1 MSAERL
7 APGVR
12 ELLRAEIAASH
23 GREVSFVAR
32 PDANGLIVEARAVA
46 RGTVD
51 AVLALPGV
59 AARGELLLHNHPSGV
74 LEPSGADLT
83 VAARLH
89 DGGVGFAIVDND
101 VTDCYVVVECPR
113 PRATT
118 RIDPIDVAALLSPS
132 GPVARALGSFE
143 DRPSQRDMAAYIAD
157 LYNDGGVGLL
167 EAGTG
172 VGKSFAYLVPALV
185 WARENGERTVVSTNT
200 INLQE
205 QLVGKDL
212 PILARALGSGEH
224 SPSFALLKG
233 WRNYICLARLEQ
245 ARQGEGS
252 LFEDE
257 RRVEVE
263 TLAAWAAKTSD
274 GSLADLPDEPSAEVW
289 DGVAAESDLCTRL
302 KCPHFERCFLFQAR
316 RRAAE
321 ADVVVVNHHLLA
333 SDLAVRMASD
343 NWQEAAVLPPY
354 RRLVLDEAHHLEDV
368 AAMHLGAQ
376 VSRLGVERLLARL
389 ERNGR
394 GLLPTLQSV
403 LFGRDDLLS
412 AASRD
417 LVQQGLVDA
426 LGAARRGAEELFM
439 QLARRLDAEPPSGQ
453 APVLRLRE
461 EFGAD
466 PVWAGGL
473 GVALDN
479 LLLAFARL
487 RDGVETIADRLALDD
502 PSERR
507 AQLLGELRGVLR
519 RLDAAAAGLTA
530 ALRPPPGGPAAVR
543 WLERR
548 GRKVPNVSLAAV
560 PLDLAPI
567 LKDNLFDRV
576 ETVVL
581 TSATLA
587 AGGEFSYLEE
597 RLGLDLP
604 PSRVRA
610 REIHAS
616 PFDFPSQCVFGIPT
630 DLPEPRDDEPGHDAA
645 VARVLVELARASDGG
660 MFALFTSHGALRRAA
675 DAVRE
680 AIAGRWPLFVQGE
693 GQRDQ
698 LLRRFREAGS
708 GILLGTDSFWE
719 GVDVPGRALRVLIL
733 AKLPF
738 KVPTEPLT
746 AARLERLEA
755 RGLNG
760 FTHYLVP
767 NAALKLK
774 QGFGRLIR
782 SRSDVGAV
790 VLLDRRVVTKRYGS
804 MILEG
809 LPLASRVVG
818 RWAEVRGACE
828 EFFARHSIG
837 EERAVEGG
845 RGREKAVDSMLAR
858 VDQPRGHAPGSA
870 NPAGGA

>member
-1 MSAERL
+1 VSVERL
-7 APGVR
+7 SPAVR
-12 ELLRAEIAASH
+12 DLVRAEIAAAQ

-32 PDANGLIVEARAVA
+32 PDPNGLIVEARAVA

-51 AVLALPGV
+51 AVLALPGIAV
-59 AARGELLLHNHPSGV
+59 RGELLLHNHPSGV

-89 DGGVGFAIVDND
+89 DGGVGFAIVDNA

-132 GPVARALGSFE
+132 GPIARALGGGSFE

-212 PILARALGSGEH
+212 PILARALGSGDH

-233 WRNYICLARLEQ
+233 WRNYLCLSRLEQ
-245 ARQGEGS
+245 ARDAEGS
-252 LFEDE
+252 LFADE
-257 RRVEVE
+257 LRVELE
-263 TLAAWAAKTSD
+263 GLAAWAAKTSD
-274 GSLADLPDEPSAEVW
+274 GSLADLADEPSGEVW
-289 DGVAAESDLCTRL
+289 DAVAAESDLCTRL

-321 ADVVVVNHHLLA
+321 ADIVVVNHHLLA

-368 AAMHLGAQ
+368 AAMHLGSQ
-376 VSRLGVERLLARL
+376 VSMLGVQRLLARL
-389 ERNGR
+389 EKNGR
-394 GLLPTLQSV
+394 GLLPTLRSV

-417 LVQQGLVDA
+417 LVQQSLVDA
-426 LGAARRGAEELFM
+426 LAAARRSAEALFT
-439 QLARRLDAEPPSGQ
+439 QLARRLDAEPGSEGVGGTGGRGGT
-453 APVLRLRE
+453 APVLRLRD
-461 EFGAD
+461 EFAED
-466 PVWAGGL
+466 AVWAGGL
-473 GVALDN
+473 GVALEN

-507 AQLLGELRGVLR
+507 AQLLGELRGVVR
-519 RLDAAAAGLTA
+519 RLDTAAAALTA
-530 ALRPPPGGPAAVR
+530 ALRPPPGGAPTVR

-548 GRKVPNVSLAAV
+548 GRKTPNVSLAAV

-567 LKDNLFDRV
+567 LKEAVFDRI

-587 AGGEFSYLEE
+587 AGGDFTYLEE

-604 PSRVRA
+604 PSRVKV
-610 REIHAS
+610 REVHAS

-630 DLPEPRDDEPGHDAA
+630 DVPEPRDDEPGHDAA
-645 VARVLVELARASDGG
+645 VARVLVELAHASDGG
-660 MFALFTSHGALRRAA
+660 MFVLFTSHGALQRAA
-675 DAVRE
+675 GAVRE
-680 AIAGRWPLFVQGE
+680 SIGGRWPLFVQGE
-693 GQRDQ
+693 GQRDH

-738 KVPTEPLT
+738 KVPSEPLT

-760 FTHYLVP
+760 FVHYLVP

-782 SRSDVGAV
+782 SRSDLGAV
-790 VLLDRRVVTKRYGS
+790 VLLDRRVVTKRYGA

-809 LPLASRVVG
+809 LPRASRAVG
-818 RWAEVRGACE
+818 PWADVRSACE
-828 EFFARHSIG
+828 EFFARHGIG
-837 EERAVEGG
+837 VEAVEDG
-845 RGREKAVDSMLAR
+845 RGR
-858 VDQPRGHAPGSA
+858 
-870 NPAGGA
+870 

>member
-1 MSAERL
+1 MSVERL
-7 APGVR
+7 APAVR
-12 ELLRAEIAASH
+12 ELLRAEIAAAH

-32 PDANGLIVEARAVA
+32 PDADGLIVEARVVA

-51 AVLALPGV
+51 AVLALPGI
-59 AARGELLLHNHPSGV
+59 AGRGELFLHNHPSGV
-74 LEPSGADLT
+74 LDPSGADLS

-89 DGGVGFAIVDND
+89 DGGVGFAIVDNA
-101 VTDCYVVVECPR
+101 VTDCYVVVECRR

-118 RIDPIDVAALLSPS
+118 RLDPFDVASLLAPR
-132 GPVARALGSFE
+132 GPVARAFGSFE

-157 LYNDGGVGLL
+157 VYNDGGVALL

-185 WARENGERTVVSTNT
+185 WARENDERTIVSTNT

-212 PILARALGSGEH
+212 PILARALGTGDH
-224 SPSFALLKG
+224 SPTFALLKG
-233 WRNYICLARLEQ
+233 WRNYLCLARLEQ
-245 ARQGEGS
+245 ARAAEHS
-252 LFEDE
+252 LFDE
-257 RRVEVE
+257 TRGAELGS
-263 TLAAWAAKTSD
+263 LAAWAARTSD
-274 GSLADLPDEPSAEVW
+274 GSLADLPDEPSADVW
-289 DGVAAESDLCTRL
+289 DAVAAESDLCTRL

-316 RRAAE
+316 RLAAE

-376 VSRLGVERLLARL
+376 VSRLGVDRLLSRL
-389 ERNGR
+389 DKNGR
-394 GLLPTLQSV
+394 GLLSTLR
-403 LFGRDDLLS
+403 LALHHRADLLS

-417 LVQQGLVDA
+417 LVQQSLSDA
-426 LGAARRGAEELFM
+426 LAAARRAADDVFTL
-439 QLARRLDAEPPSGQ
+439 LAQRLEAEPGP
-453 APVLRLRE
+453 APVLRLRD
-461 EFGAD
+461 EFAAD
-466 PVWAGGL
+466 GVWAGGL
-473 GVALDN
+473 GVGLEN
-479 LLLAFARL
+479 LLLAFSRL
-487 RDGVETIADRLALDD
+487 RDGVETIADRLSLDD
-502 PSERR
+502 PAERP
-507 AQLLGELRGVLR
+507 AQLVGELRGVVR
-519 RLDAAAAGLTA
+519 RLDSVAAGLTA
-530 ALRPPPGGPAAVR
+530 ALRPPSGGPAAVR

-548 GRKVPNVSLAAV
+548 GGGRKTVNLSLAAV

-567 LKDNLFDRV
+567 LKENLFDRV

-587 AGGEFSYLEE
+587 AGGEFTYLEE

-604 PSRVRA
+604 PSRVKA

-616 PFDFPSQCVFGIPT
+616 PFDYPSQCLFGIPT

-645 VARVLVELARASDGG
+645 VARVLVELAHASDGG
-660 MFALFTSHGALRRAA
+660 LFALFTSHGALRRTAE
-675 DAVRE
+675 AVR
-680 AIAGRWPLFVQGE
+680 GGVGSRWPLLVQGE

-698 LLRRFREAGS
+698 LLRRFREAGNA
-708 GILLGTDSFWE
+708 ILLGTDSFWE
-719 GVDVPGRALRVLIL
+719 GVDVPGRALCALIL

-782 SRSDVGAV
+782 SKTDVGAV
-790 VLLDRRVVTKRYGS
+790 VLLDRRVVTKRYGQL
-804 MILEG
+804 ILEG
-809 LPLASRVVG
+809 LPPASRVAG
-818 RWAEVRGACE
+818 PWEEVRRACE
-828 EFFARHSIG
+828 DFFARQGIG
-837 EERAVEGG
+837 AEERAVEGG
-845 RGREKAVDSMLAR
+845 
-858 VDQPRGHAPGSA
+858 
-870 NPAGGA
+870 AG

>member
-1 MSAERL
+1 MSVERL
-7 APGVR
+7 SPAVR
-12 ELLRAEIAASH
+12 ELVRAEIAAAH

-32 PDANGLIVEARAVA
+32 PDANGRIVEARPVA

-51 AVLALPGV
+51 AVLALPGI
-59 AARGELLLHNHPSGV
+59 AHRGELLLHNHPSGV
-74 LEPSGADLT
+74 LEPSGADLS

-89 DGGVGFAIVDND
+89 DGGVGFAIVDNE
-101 VTDCYVVVECPR
+101 VSDCYVVVECPR

-118 RIDPIDVAALLSPS
+118 RLDPFDVAGLLAPQ
-132 GPVARALGSFE
+132 GPVARALGGFE

-157 LYNDGGVGLL
+157 AYNDGGVALL

-172 VGKSFAYLVPALV
+172 VGKSFAYLAPALV
-185 WARENGERTVVSTNT
+185 WARENGERTIVSTNT

-212 PILARALGSGEH
+212 PILARALGTGEH

-233 WRNYICLARLEQ
+233 WRNYLCLARLEQ
-245 ARQGEGS
+245 ARDVRGS

-257 RRVEVE
+257 RAAELE
-263 TLAAWAAKTSD
+263 ALAAWAVQTSD
-274 GSLADLPDEPSAEVW
+274 GSLSDLPDEPAAEVW
-289 DGVAAESDLCTRL
+289 DAVAAESDLCTRL
-302 KCPHFERCFLFQAR
+302 KCPHFDQCFLFQAR

-333 SDLAVRMASD
+333 SDLAVRMVSD

-376 VSRLGVERLLARL
+376 VSMLGVQRLLSRL
-389 ERNGR
+389 EKNGR
-394 GLLPTLQSV
+394 GLLPTLGAV
-403 LFGRDDLLS
+403 LAGRDDLLS

-417 LVQQGLVDA
+417 LVHQSLFDA
-426 LGAARRGAEELFM
+426 LGAARRAADALFTL
-439 QLARRLDAEPPSGQ
+439 LARRLDSEPGPT
-453 APVLRLRE
+453 PVLRLTDDFVR
-461 EFGAD
+461 D
-466 PVWAGGL
+466 DVWAKGL
-473 GVALDN
+473 DVTLDN
-479 LLLAFARL
+479 LLLGFSRL
-487 RDGVETIADRLALDD
+487 RDGVETIADRLSLDD

-507 AQLLGELRGVLR
+507 AQLVGELRGVVR
-519 RLDAAAAGLTA
+519 RLDAVAAGLTA
-530 ALRPPPGGPAAVR
+530 ALRPPPGVPAAVR

-548 GRKVPNVSLAAV
+548 GRKTPNVSLAAV

-567 LKDNLFDRV
+567 LKENLFDRV

-587 AGGEFSYLEE
+587 AGGDFGFLEQ
-597 RLGLDLP
+597 RVGLDLP

-616 PFDFPSQCVFGIPT
+616 PFDFPAQCLFGIPT
-630 DLPEPRDDEPGHDAA
+630 DLPEPRDDEQGHDAA
-645 VARVLVELARASDGG
+645 VARVLVELAHASDGG
-660 MFALFTSHGALRRAA
+660 MFVLFTSHGALRRAA
-675 DAVRE
+675 EAVRGV
-680 AIAGRWPLFVQGE
+680 IGGRWPLLVQGE

-708 GILLGTDSFWE
+708 AILLGTDSFWE

-738 KVPTEPLT
+738 KVPSEPLT

-767 NAALKLK
+767 HAALKLK

-782 SRSDVGAV
+782 RTTDVGAV
-790 VLLDRRVVTKRYGS
+790 VLLDRRVVTKRYGRL
-804 MILEG
+804 ILEG
-809 LPLASRVVG
+809 LPPAARAVG
-818 RWAEVRGACE
+818 SWQDVRRACE
-828 EFFARHSIG
+828 EFFA
-837 EERAVEGG
+837 
-845 RGREKAVDSMLAR
+845 
-858 VDQPRGHAPGSA
+858 GHGIEAA
-870 NPAGGA
+870 LGAKG